1 MQPDN
6 REGHCPDQENL
17 RFDIADFDQGL
28 NLEELNDHID
38 FVKQLVAS
46 KNPKDL
52 GKHLLNIFNQFG
64 LTDFALMG
72 CPDNHRPHFYLT
84 SLPKEL
90 LACYQKQKFVKYD
103 MSLDYLKTDSPSHF
117 YHSDIQQIIE
127 HGRLRTHSFE
137 KNLEIIALY
146 QKFEFNNAY
155 LMPYKANKATG
166 NTESLL
172 FTLVAKG
179 MTSKKFMAITQSRRA
194 VLHLLGNTAIRVYQN
209 KFKSHNLA
217 PRINP
222 KPIRLLT
229 IMARSDLN
237 LSQAAEKLC
246 ISIDTANKH
255 MALAKEMFGSRSQA
269 NAVYRAIQ
277 KGLIDFE

>member
-1 MQPDN
+1 
-6 REGHCPDQENL
+6 
-17 RFDIADFDQGL
+17 
-28 NLEELNDHID
+28 
-38 FVKQLVAS
+38 
-46 KNPKDL
+46 
-52 GKHLLNIFNQFG
+52 
-64 LTDFALMG
+64 
-72 CPDNHRPHFYLT
+72 
-84 SLPKEL
+84 
-90 LACYQKQKFVKYD
+90 
-103 MSLDYLKTDSPSHF
+103 
-117 YHSDIQQIIE
+117 
-127 HGRLRTHSFE
+127 
-137 KNLEIIALY
+137 
-146 QKFEFNNAY
+146 
-155 LMPYKANKATG
+155 MPYKANKATG

-209 KFKSHNLA
+209 KFKSHNPA

-255 MALAKEMFGSRSQA
+255 MALAKEMLGSRSQA

-277 KGLIDFE
+277 KGLIDFD